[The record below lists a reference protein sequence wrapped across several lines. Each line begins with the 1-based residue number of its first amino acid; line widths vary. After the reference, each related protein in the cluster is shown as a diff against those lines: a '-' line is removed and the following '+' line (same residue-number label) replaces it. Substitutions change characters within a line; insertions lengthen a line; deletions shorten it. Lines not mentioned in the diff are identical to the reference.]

1 MLTDKISEKDI
12 TKYIDSSNV
21 CRIIMEELF
30 SKIYEED
37 NLDVYELAKYSDN
50 RIVEECNKI
59 YKKEKNKGIAFP
71 TSISLND
78 CAGNYR
84 YEKGNDKYNIIKEG
98 DVIKIELGVTI
109 SGCIVILGETII
121 KLNKN
126 DNINGKY
133 DNDEEL
139 KSNIK
144 YITLLNELKD
154 DIVDMIKVD
163 ESNDEIR
170 IHIESKCIENNCFP
184 LENTISYQHL
194 NNQLKTDESKY
205 IILNRKIDSFDM
217 DDKNAIVKTTSEV
230 RGNTIPTSIRDN
242 ICFMFEEGE
251 VYTIHL
257 IISKVEDENI
267 KYNQTHESH
276 IYRFNEYFYNLKL
289 KMSREFCSIV
299 KKEHFTNAFDCLQYK
314 EIPKY
319 RVGIREASENNI
331 LENYPI
337 LYNKNGNPVFH
348 KKFTIVI
355 GKDRTKIF

>member
-1 MLTDKISEKDI
+1 MLTVSEKDI

-139 KSNIK
+139 KSNIN
-144 YITLLNELKD
+144 YITLLN
-154 DIVDMIKVD
+154 
-163 ESNDEIR
+163 
-170 IHIESKCIENNCFP
+170 
-184 LENTISYQHL
+184 
-194 NNQLKTDESKY
+194 
-205 IILNRKIDSFDM
+205 
-217 DDKNAIVKTTSEV
+217 
-230 RGNTIPTSIRDN
+230 
-242 ICFMFEEGE
+242 
-251 VYTIHL
+251 
-257 IISKVEDENI
+257 
-267 KYNQTHESH
+267 
-276 IYRFNEYFYNLKL
+276 
-289 KMSREFCSIV
+289 
-299 KKEHFTNAFDCLQYK
+299 
-314 EIPKY
+314 
-319 RVGIREASENNI
+319 
-331 LENYPI
+331 
-337 LYNKNGNPVFH
+337 
-348 KKFTIVI
+348 
-355 GKDRTKIF
+355 